1 MEVRLKEEDCKK
13 ILNVS
18 RETMEK
24 FNKYLNLLKNW
35 QKKLNLVGS
44 STLDDPWRRHILD
57 SGQITKYIR
66 NKNDPIIDVGS
77 GAGLPGVVLS
87 IMGYKNIVMV
97 ESDYK
102 KTVFIIEA
110 LRVCGTQANVLNER
124 IEKLECIDG
133 TTLTFR
139 AFAPIEKV
147 FNLIGDKIKKE
158 TRLIFLKGE
167 TAMEEIR
174 SSKKAWEKLKKKN
187 NYSINPNFKTYRS
200 LSAKNSKVV
209 LCTFNNGILK

>member
-1 MEVRLKEEDCKK
+1 MEVRLKKEDCQK

-24 FNKYLNLLKNW
+24 FDKYLKWLKNW
-35 QKKLNLVGS
+35 QRNLNLVGS
-44 STLDDPWRRHILD
+44 STLEDPWRRHILD
-57 SGQITKYIR
+57 SGQITKYIK
-66 NKNDPIIDVGS
+66 NKNEPIIDVGS

-87 IMGYKNIVMV
+87 IMGYKNIAMV

-110 LRVCGTQANVLNER
+110 LRVCGTKAKVLNER

-133 TTLTFR
+133 KTLTFR

-147 FNLIGDKIKKE
+147 FYLLGDKIKKE
-158 TRLIFLKGE
+158 TRLVFLKGK
-167 TAMEEIR
+167 TAMEEVR
-174 SSKKAWEKLKKKN
+174 SSKKIWDKLKKEN
-187 NYSINPNFKTYRS
+187 NFLINPNFKTYSS
-200 LSAKNSKVV
+200 LSDKNSKVV
-209 LCTFNNGILK
+209 LCTFKSGI

>member
-1 MEVRLKEEDCKK
+1 MEARLKEEDCQK

-24 FNKYLNLLKNW
+24 FDKYLNWLKSW

-66 NKNDPIIDVGS
+66 NKNDQIIDVGS
-77 GAGLPGVVLS
+77 GAGLPGIVLS

-102 KTVFIIEA
+102 KTVFITEA
-110 LRVCGTQANVLNER
+110 LRVCGLQGKVLNER
-124 IEKLECIDG
+124 IEKLECIDD

-158 TRLIFLKGE
+158 TRLVFLKGK
-167 TAMEEIR
+167 TAMEEVR
-174 SSKKAWEKLKKKN
+174 CSKKTWEKLKKKN
-187 NYSINPNFKTYRS
+187 NYSINPNFRAYRS
-200 LSAKNSKVV
+200 LSSKNSKVI
-209 LCTFNNGILK
+209 LCTFNNGI

>member
-1 MEVRLKEEDCKK
+1 MEAKLKKEDCQK

-18 RETMEK
+18 RETMDK
-24 FNKYLNLLKNW
+24 FDKYLNWLENW
-35 QKKLNLVGS
+35 QRNLNLVGS

-57 SGQITKYIR
+57 SGQITKYIK

-77 GAGLPGVVLS
+77 GAGLPGVILS
-87 IMGYKNIVMV
+87 ILGCKNIVMV

-102 KTVFIIEA
+102 KAVFIIEA
-110 LRVCGTQANVLNER
+110 LRVCRAEAQVLNER
-124 IEKLECIDG
+124 IEKIQCIDG
-133 TTLTFR
+133 KTLTFR

-158 TRLIFLKGE
+158 TRLVFLKGK
-167 TAMEEIR
+167 TAMEEVR
-174 SSKKAWEKLKKKN
+174 SSKIAWEKLKKKN
-187 NYSINPNFKTYRS
+187 NYSLSPNFKTYRS

-209 LCTFNNGILK
+209 LCTFNNSI

>member
-24 FNKYLNLLKNW
+24 FNKYLNWLKNW

-44 STLDDPWRRHILD
+44 STLNDPWRRHILD

-102 KTVFIIEA
+102 KTVFIVEA
-110 LRVCGTQANVLNER
+110 LRMCNSKAQVLNER
-124 IEKLECIDG
+124 IEKLECLG
-133 TTLTFR
+133 GKTLTFR

-147 FNLIGDKIKKE
+147 FNLLGDKIKKE
-158 TRLIFLKGE
+158 TRLVFLKGK
-167 TAMEEIR
+167 TAMEEVR
-174 SSKKAWEKLKKKN
+174 NSKKTWDKLKKENK
-187 NYSINPNFKTYRS
+187 YSLSPNFKTYNS
-200 LSAKNSKVV
+200 LSDKNSKVV
-209 LCTFNNGILK
+209 LCTFKEGT

>member
-1 MEVRLKEEDCKK
+1 MEARLKEEDCQK

-24 FNKYLNLLKNW
+24 FDKYLNLLKSW

-66 NKNDPIIDVGS
+66 NKNDQIIDVGS
-77 GAGLPGVVLS
+77 GAGLPGIVLS

-110 LRVCGTQANVLNER
+110 LRVCGSQGKVLNER
-124 IEKLECIDG
+124 IEKLECIDD

-158 TRLIFLKGE
+158 TRLVFLKGK
-167 TAMEEIR
+167 TAMEEVR
-174 SSKKAWEKLKKKN
+174 CSKKTWEKLKKKN
-187 NYSINPNFKTYRS
+187 NYSINPNFRAYRS
-200 LSAKNSKVV
+200 LSSKNSKVI
-209 LCTFNNGILK
+209 LCTFNNGI

>member
-1 MEVRLKEEDCKK
+1 MEARLKEEDCQK

-24 FNKYLNLLKNW
+24 FDKYLNWLKSW

-66 NKNDPIIDVGS
+66 NKNDQIIDVGS
-77 GAGLPGVVLS
+77 GAGLPGIVLS

-110 LRVCGTQANVLNER
+110 LRVCGSQGKVLNER
-124 IEKLECIDG
+124 IEKLESIDA

-158 TRLIFLKGE
+158 TRLVFLKGK
-167 TAMEEIR
+167 TAMEEVR
-174 SSKKAWEKLKKKN
+174 CSKKTWEKLKKKN
-187 NYSINPNFKTYRS
+187 NYSINPNFRAYRS
-200 LSAKNSKVV
+200 LSSKNSKVI
-209 LCTFNNGILK
+209 LCTFNNGI